1 MDFIKITEQES
12 NHKDL
17 EKKTVFELVNAM
29 HEEDNNALKAVHN
42 VLPKVVQLIEEIEPK
57 IKNGGRLFYI
67 GAGTSGRLGV
77 LDASECPPT
86 FGTPPEKVVGLV
98 AGGIPA
104 LYSSIEIAEDDLNQ
118 AWKDLSDHNISTN
131 DIVIGIAASGTTP
144 YVVGGLQECKKNNIS
159 TACIVCNEN
168 SPVAKYADFKIEVIV
183 GPEFLTGSSRLKA
196 GTAQKLILNMISTI
210 SMILDC
216 HVRGNKMID
225 MQMSNAKLNKR
236 ARKILIDELGID
248 QEKADALIVK
258 HKSIRSALENY
269 QNE

>member
-12 NHKDL
+12 NHEDL

-104 LYSSIEIAEDDLNQ
+104 LY
-118 AWKDLSDHNISTN
+118 LS
-131 DIVIGIAASGTTP
+131 
-144 YVVGGLQECKKNNIS
+144 
-159 TACIVCNEN
+159 
-168 SPVAKYADFKIEVIV
+168 
-183 GPEFLTGSSRLKA
+183 
-196 GTAQKLILNMISTI
+196 LIHI
-210 SMILDC
+210 
-216 HVRGNKMID
+216 
-225 MQMSNAKLNKR
+225 
-236 ARKILIDELGID
+236 
-248 QEKADALIVK
+248 
-258 HKSIRSALENY
+258 
-269 QNE
+269 